1 MTDKLSTFFEWC
13 KLGQR
18 IVMVILT
25 IALLFVMRTASYEI
39 QDLKKEIKN
48 IAEIS
53 ERALITANEIR
64 VEVNQ
69 QIDEIQKY
77 GVNFHLKLW

>member
-18 IVMVILT
+18 IVMVFLT
-25 IALLFVMRTASYEI
+25 IGLLLVLRTASYEI
-39 QDLKKEIKN
+39 QDLKTEIKN
-48 IAEIS
+48 VAEIS
-53 ERALITANEIR
+53 ERALVTANEIR
-64 VEVNQ
+64 IEINQ

-77 GVNFHLKLW
+77 GVKLNVKFW

>member
-1 MTDKLSTFFEWC
+1 MTNKLSSFFEWC

-48 IAEIS
+48 VAEIS
-53 ERALITANEIR
+53 ERALVTANEIR

-69 QIDEIQKY
+69 QIDELLEN
-77 GVNFHLKLW
+77 GVDFHIKLW